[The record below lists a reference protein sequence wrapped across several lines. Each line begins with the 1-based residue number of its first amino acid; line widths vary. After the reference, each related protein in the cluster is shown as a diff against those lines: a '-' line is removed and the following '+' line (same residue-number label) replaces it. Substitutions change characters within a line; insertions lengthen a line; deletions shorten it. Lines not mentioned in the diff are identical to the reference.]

1 MRRKRAGARVEKSGA
16 VCITGGVD
24 VGETS
29 IKSVLLVHSL
39 VGEEVVAANVTL
51 VRGSRE
57 PADLRTALRCS
68 WAAVLAAA
76 GVSDIDVAYVAST
89 GTRDQVA
96 FRVGHFLGRN
106 CLGLGTRFRFPQA
119 VGYVDWGARQLRC
132 GIIDDDGQVVRRVS
146 RRGQVDAASAAV
158 TVAALVGD
166 QPPDSPLALI
176 GGRTCDRAWQA
187 SFASE
192 VRRLRPTVRFL
203 VADDAIFAAAYGAA
217 VVAARRYRR
226 LSRRLVA
233 LHWVRPSEAS
243 PWLN

>member
-1 MRRKRAGARVEKSGA
+1 
-16 VCITGGVD
+16 
-24 VGETS
+24 VGKTS
-29 IKSVLLVHSL
+29 IKTVLLAHSL
-39 VGEEVVAANVTL
+39 VGEEVIAANVTL
-51 VRGSRE
+51 VRGARE

-68 WAAVLAAA
+68 WAAVLTAA

-119 VGYVDWGARQLRC
+119 IGYVDWGARQLRC
-132 GIIDDDGQVVRRVS
+132 GLIDDSGQVIRRLS
-146 RRGQVDAASAAV
+146 RRGPMDAASAAV

-166 QPPDSPLALI
+166 HILDSPLALI
-176 GGRTCDRAWQA
+176 GGRTCDRDCQA
-187 SFASE
+187 SLGSE
-192 VRRLRPTVRFL
+192 VRRLRPGVQLL
-203 VADDAIFAAAYGAA
+203 VADDGVFAAAYGAA

-226 LSRRLVA
+226 LSRRVVA
-233 LHWVRPSEAS
+233 VHWVRPSEAS